1 MSAPPKKR
9 LAGLPAFELL
19 EEAVHLLRGAPAGVF
34 VAYYAGAVP
43 FVLALLYFWADMSRG
58 ALAGG
63 RCAGGALLLAALFVW
78 MKVWQSVFAARLRA
92 ELTGGEPPRWTSR
105 RLANVAVE
113 HAALQAPALFFTPLL
128 PLVII
133 VPEAFGFLQS
143 LTVLADGEAGGLR
156 AAVRRA
162 GRQAALWPLQQ
173 RTVQAVWL
181 LFGLAVFIN
190 VITFLVFGPVL
201 LKTFLGIETAFT
213 RGGQW
218 TIFNTTFF
226 ASAVA
231 LAWLCLDPLLKAVY
245 VLRCFYG
252 LSLSTGE
259 DLRVDLRRA
268 RQAPGWLGAGLALL
282 LAFTGTAVAQQTDS
296 LSPRGT
302 SGERAGERGALG
314 ELASSPRPSPPSNGG
329 EGEAISA
336 SGRAGKASS
345 AQGKEAAVQAP
356 DLSQSIERTLSQPE
370 FAWRLPRDKVESLEK
385 GWLRQ
390 FMEDTVEAVKNA
402 VKAVFEFAQK
412 VYRKVKQFLD
422 RWIKPGKDSENSG
435 SMDWQSGVQLLVFVL
450 LAIVACVLAVLLVR
464 AWRQHS
470 KRPVVLAQ
478 AVAAAPDLTDEN
490 TTADQLPE
498 DDWLKLARELA
509 GRGELRLAV
518 RAMYLA
524 SLAHLGRRELVIIAR
539 FKSNRDYELE
549 LRRRA
554 RAWPDLQGAFAENV
568 GSFDRAWYG
577 MHEVNA
583 DSLQRFESNVQR
595 IRATGGSPP

>member
-1 MSAPPKKR
+1 MSAPPAKR
-9 LAGLPAFELL
+9 FAGLPAFELL
-19 EEAVHLLRGAPAGVF
+19 EEAVHLLRGAPASVF
-34 VAYYAGAVP
+34 VAYYTGAVP

-63 RCAGGALLLAALFVW
+63 RCAGGALLVVTAFLW
-78 MKVWQSVFAARLRA
+78 MKVWQSIFAARLRA
-92 ELTGGEPPRWTSR
+92 QLTGGEPPRWTLH
-105 RLANVAVE
+105 RLANVALE
-113 HAALQAPALFFTPLL
+113 HAALHVPALFFAPLL
-128 PLVII
+128 PLAII
-133 VPEAFGFLQS
+133 APEAFGFLQC
-143 LTVLADGEAGGLR
+143 LTVLADGEPGGLR

-162 GRQAALWPLQQ
+162 GRQAALWSLQQ
-173 RTVQAVWL
+173 RTVQLVWL
-181 LFGLAVFIN
+181 FFGLAVFIN
-190 VITFLVFGPVL
+190 IVTTLQLGPYL
-201 LKTFLGIETAFT
+201 LKMFLGIETAFT

-218 TIFNTTFF
+218 TILNTTFF
-226 ASAVA
+226 ATAVA
-231 LAWLCLDPLLKAVY
+231 LAWLCLDPLLKTVY

-259 DLRVDLRRA
+259 DLRVELRRA
-268 RQAPGWLGAGLALL
+268 RQTPGWLGAGLALL
-282 LAFTGTAVAQQTDS
+282 LAF
-296 LSPRGT
+296 GT
-302 SGERAGERGALG
+302 S
-314 ELASSPRPSPPSNGG
+314 LAAQDVAP
-329 EGEAISA
+329 AAKSA
-336 SGRAGKASS
+336 KPA
-345 AQGKEAAVQAP
+345 KEATVPAP
-356 DLSQSIERTLSQPE
+356 ELSQSIERTLSQPE

-402 VKAVFEFAQK
+402 IQSVFEFVQK
-412 VYRKVKQFLD
+412 VYRKVRQFLD
-422 RWIKPGKDSENSG
+422 RWIKPSDSSDNSG
-435 SMDWQSGVQLLVFVL
+435 AMDWQSGVQLLVFVL
-450 LAIVACVLAVLLVR
+450 LAIVACVLAVLLIR
-464 AWRQHS
+464 AWRQRA

-478 AVAAAPDLTDEN
+478 AVAATPDIADEN

-554 RAWPDLQGAFAENV
+554 RPWPDLQGAFAENV

-577 MHEVNA
+577 KHEVNA
-583 DSLQRFESNVQR
+583 DSLQQFEANVQR
-595 IRATGGSPP
+595 IRATGGPAQ

>member
-9 LAGLPAFELL
+9 IAGLPAFELL

-43 FVLALLYFWADMSRG
+43 FVLTLLYFWADMSRG

-63 RCAGGALLLAALFVW
+63 RCAGGALLLAVLFVW

-92 ELTGGEPPRWTSR
+92 ELTGGEPPRWTPR

-113 HAALQAPALFFTPLL
+113 HAALHAPALFFAPLL

-143 LTVLADGEAGGLR
+143 LTVLADGEPGGLR

-162 GRQAALWPLQQ
+162 GWQAALWPLQQ

-190 VITFLVFGPVL
+190 VVTFLVFGPVL

-218 TIFNTTFF
+218 TILNTTFF

-282 LAFTGTAVAQQTDS
+282 LTLSANVAAQDTAPATK
-296 LSPRGT
+296 P
-302 SGERAGERGALG
+302 A
-314 ELASSPRPSPPSNGG
+314 
-329 EGEAISA
+329 
-336 SGRAGKASS
+336 KA
-345 AQGKEAAVQAP
+345 AAVQAP

-370 FAWRLPRDKVESLEK
+370 FAWRLPRDKVESLAK

-390 FMEDTVEAVKNA
+390 IMVDTVEAVKNA
-402 VKAVFEFAQK
+402 IEAVVEFVAK
-412 VYRKVKQFLD
+412 VYRKIKQFLD
-422 RWIKPGKDSENSG
+422 RWIKPGKDSEDSG

-464 AWRQHS
+464 AWRQRS

-524 SLAHLGRRELVIIAR
+524 SLAHLGRRELVVIAR

-577 MHEVNA
+577 MHEVNTDA
-583 DSLQRFESNVQR
+583 LQRFESNIQR
-595 IRATGGSPP
+595 IRATGGPAQ

>member
-162 GRQAALWPLQQ
+162 GKQAALWPLQQ

-190 VITFLVFGPVL
+190 VVTFLVFGPVL
-201 LKTFLGIETAFT
+201 LKTFLGVETAFT

-218 TIFNTTFF
+218 SILNTTFF

-231 LAWLCLDPLLKAVY
+231 LAWLCLDPLLKTVY

-268 RQAPGWLGAGLALL
+268 RQSPGWLGAGLALL
-282 LAFTGTAVAQQTDS
+282 LAFNANVAAQDTAPATK
-296 LSPRGT
+296 P
-302 SGERAGERGALG
+302 A
-314 ELASSPRPSPPSNGG
+314 
-329 EGEAISA
+329 
-336 SGRAGKASS
+336 
-345 AQGKEAAVQAP
+345 KEAAVQAP

-402 VKAVFEFAQK
+402 INAVVEFGVK

-422 RWIKPGKDSENSG
+422 RWIKPGKESSDSG

-464 AWRQHS
+464 AWRQRS
-470 KRPVVLAQ
+470 KRPVILAQ
-478 AVAAAPDLTDEN
+478 AVPAAPDLTDEN

-524 SLAHLGRRELVIIAR
+524 SLAHLGRRELVVIAR

-554 RAWPDLQGAFAENV
+554 RAWPELQGAFAENV

>member
-78 MKVWQSVFAARLRA
+78 MKVWQSVFAARLRT
-92 ELTGGEPPRWTSR
+92 ELTGGEPPRWAPR

-113 HAALQAPALFFTPLL
+113 HAALHAPALFFAPLL

-181 LFGLAVFIN
+181 LFGLAAFIN
-190 VITFLVFGPVL
+190 VVTFLVFGPVL

-218 TIFNTTFF
+218 TILNTTFF

-282 LAFTGTAVAQQTDS
+282 LTLSANVAAQDTAPATK
-296 LSPRGT
+296 P
-302 SGERAGERGALG
+302 A
-314 ELASSPRPSPPSNGG
+314 
-329 EGEAISA
+329 
-336 SGRAGKASS
+336 KA
-345 AQGKEAAVQAP
+345 AAVQAP

-370 FAWRLPRDKVESLEK
+370 FAWRLPRDKVESLAK

-390 FMEDTVEAVKNA
+390 IMVDTVEAVKNA
-402 VKAVFEFAQK
+402 IEAVVEFVAK
-412 VYRKVKQFLD
+412 VYRKIKQFLD
-422 RWIKPGKDSENSG
+422 RWIKPGKDSEDSG

-464 AWRQHS
+464 AWRQRS

-524 SLAHLGRRELVIIAR
+524 SLAHLGRRELVVIAR

-554 RAWPDLQGAFAENV
+554 RAWPELQGAFAENV

-595 IRATGGSPP
+595 IRATGGPAQ

>member
-162 GRQAALWPLQQ
+162 GKQAALWPLQQ

-190 VITFLVFGPVL
+190 VVTFLVFGPVL
-201 LKTFLGIETAFT
+201 LKTFLGVETAFT

-218 TIFNTTFF
+218 SILNTTFF

-231 LAWLCLDPLLKAVY
+231 LAWLCLDPLLKTVY

-282 LAFTGTAVAQQTDS
+282 LAFNANVAAQDTAPATK
-296 LSPRGT
+296 P
-302 SGERAGERGALG
+302 A
-314 ELASSPRPSPPSNGG
+314 
-329 EGEAISA
+329 
-336 SGRAGKASS
+336 
-345 AQGKEAAVQAP
+345 KEAAVQAP

-402 VKAVFEFAQK
+402 INAVVEFGVK

-422 RWIKPGKDSENSG
+422 RWIKPGKDSEDSG

-450 LAIVACVLAVLLVR
+450 LAIVACVLAVLLIR
-464 AWRQHS
+464 AWRQRS

-524 SLAHLGRRELVIIAR
+524 SLAHLGRRELVVIAR

-554 RAWPDLQGAFAENV
+554 RAWPELQGAFAENV

-583 DSLQRFESNVQR
+583 DALQRFESNIQR

>member
-1 MSAPPKKR
+1 MSAPAAKR
-9 LAGLPAFELL
+9 HAGLPAFELL
-19 EEAVHLLRGAPAGVF
+19 EQAVHLLRGAPAGVF

-58 ALAGG
+58 SLAGA

-92 ELTGGEPPRWTSR
+92 QLTGGEPLRWDSR
-105 RLANVAVE
+105 RVASVAAE
-113 HAALQAPALFFTPLL
+113 HAVLQAPALFFTPLL
-128 PLVII
+128 PLVVI

-173 RTVQAVWL
+173 RTVQAVGA

-190 VITFLVFGPVL
+190 MVAALQLGPVL
-201 LKTFLGIETAFT
+201 LKTFLGVETAFT
-213 RGGQW
+213 RGGAW
-218 TIFNTTFF
+218 SILNTTFF

-231 LAWLCLDPLLKAVY
+231 LAWLCVDPLLKAVY

-259 DLRVDLRRA
+259 DLRVELRRA
-268 RQAPGWLGAGLALL
+268 RQAPAWLGAGLALL
-282 LAFTGTAVAQQTDS
+282 LALGVNAAAQEGA
-296 LSPRGT
+296 PAAKP
-302 SGERAGERGALG
+302 AG
-314 ELASSPRPSPPSNGG
+314 
-329 EGEAISA
+329 SA
-336 SGRAGKASS
+336 S
-345 AQGKEAAVQAP
+345 VPAP
-356 DLSQSIERTLSQPE
+356 ELNQSIERTLSQPE
-370 FAWRLPRDKVESLEK
+370 FAWRMPRDKVESLEK

-390 FMEDTVEAVKNA
+390 FMEDTVQAVKNA
-402 VKAVFEFAQK
+402 IEATVEFLARA
-412 VYRKVKQFLD
+412 YRKIRQFLD
-422 RWIKPGKDSENSG
+422 RWIKPGKETADSG
-435 SMDWQSGVQLLVFVL
+435 PVDWQSGVQLLVFLL
-450 LAIVACVLAVLLVR
+450 LAIVASVLAVLLIR
-464 AWRQHS
+464 AWRQRL
-470 KRPVVLAQ
+470 KRPVVLAE
-478 AVAAAPDLTDEN
+478 AVAAAPDITDEN

-524 SLAHLGRRELVIIAR
+524 SLAHLGRRELVVIAR

-554 RAWPDLQGAFAENV
+554 RAWPDLQSAFAENV

-577 MHEVNA
+577 MHEVSA
-583 DSLQRFESNVQR
+583 DALQRFEGNVQR
-595 IRATGGSPP
+595 IRTTGGPAQ

>member
-162 GRQAALWPLQQ
+162 GKQAALWPLQQ

-190 VITFLVFGPVL
+190 VVTFLVFGPVL
-201 LKTFLGIETAFT
+201 LKTFLGVETAFT

-218 TIFNTTFF
+218 SILNTTFF

-231 LAWLCLDPLLKAVY
+231 LAWLCLDPLLKTVY

-282 LAFTGTAVAQQTDS
+282 LAFNANVAAQDTAPATK
-296 LSPRGT
+296 P
-302 SGERAGERGALG
+302 A
-314 ELASSPRPSPPSNGG
+314 
-329 EGEAISA
+329 
-336 SGRAGKASS
+336 
-345 AQGKEAAVQAP
+345 KEAAVQAP

-402 VKAVFEFAQK
+402 INAVVEFGVK

-422 RWIKPGKDSENSG
+422 RWIKPGKESSDSG

-450 LAIVACVLAVLLVR
+450 LAVVACVLAVLLVR
-464 AWRQHS
+464 AWRQRS
-470 KRPVVLAQ
+470 KRPVILAQ

-524 SLAHLGRRELVIIAR
+524 SLAHLGRRELVVIAR

-577 MHEVNA
+577 MHEVNPDA
-583 DSLQRFESNVQR
+583 LQRFESNVQR

>member
-9 LAGLPAFELL
+9 IAGLPAFELL

-63 RCAGGALLLAALFVW
+63 RCAGGALLLAVLFVW
-78 MKVWQSVFAARLRA
+78 MKVWQSIFAARLRA
-92 ELTGGEPPRWTSR
+92 ELTGGEPPRWTTR

-128 PLVII
+128 PLVIV
-133 VPEAFGFLQS
+133 VPEAFGFLQC

-181 LFGLAVFIN
+181 FFGLAVFIN
-190 VITFLVFGPVL
+190 VVTFLVFGPVL
-201 LKTFLGIETAFT
+201 LKTFLGVETAFT

-218 TIFNTTFF
+218 TVFNTTFF

-268 RQAPGWLGAGLALL
+268 RQAPGWMGAGLALL
-282 LAFTGTAVAQQTDS
+282 LAFSANVAAQDTAPAAK
-296 LSPRGT
+296 P
-302 SGERAGERGALG
+302 A
-314 ELASSPRPSPPSNGG
+314 
-329 EGEAISA
+329 
-336 SGRAGKASS
+336 
-345 AQGKEAAVQAP
+345 KEAAVQAP

-390 FMEDTVEAVKNA
+390 FMEDTVQAVENA
-402 VKAVFEFAQK
+402 IKATVEFLAR

-422 RWIKPGKDSENSG
+422 RWIKPGKDSEDSG

-470 KRPVVLAQ
+470 KHPVVLAQ

-524 SLAHLGRRELVIIAR
+524 SLAHLGRRELVVIAR

-583 DSLQRFESNVQR
+583 DSLQQFESNVQR
-595 IRATGGSPP
+595 IRATGGPAQ